1 MIHTFA
7 KEYTFEDKTYTE
19 IDIPLDNLK
28 GSDID
33 SIQKQWRAAGNMA
46 PLPVLDTSFCI
57 RCAAAAAKQP
67 LEFFEQL
74 PGREYLRLTQKIT
87 DFFLVSD

>member
-19 IDIPLDNLK
+19 IDIPLDDLK
-28 GSDID
+28 GLDIEKV
-33 SIQKQWRAAGNMA
+33 QKQWRAAGNMA
-46 PLPVLDTSFCI
+46 PLPVLDMSFCI
-57 RCAAAAAKQP
+57 RCAAAAAHLP
-67 LEFFEQL
+67 LEFFERL
-74 PGREYLRLTQKIT
+74 PGREYLRLTQKIS

>member
-19 IDIPLDNLK
+19 IDIPLDNLE

-33 SIQKQWRAAGNMA
+33 RIQKQWRAAGNMA
-46 PLPVLDTSFCI
+46 PLPVLDTSFCA
-57 RCAAAAAKQP
+57 RCAAAAAKLP
-67 LEFFEQL
+67 LEFFERL
-74 PGREYLRLTQKIT
+74 PGREYLWLTQRVS